1 MRFLILLT
9 KYICFKIKLNDFF
22 KKNTNSQIAQICNS
36 KDKNIL
42 KLLEII
48 IVKYLI
54 TLRVYDFK
62 NLDML
67 RSTVLLRKKEE
78 SLSSTETKV
87 Q

>member
-22 KKNTNSQIAQICNS
+22 KNTNSQITQICNS
-36 KDKNIL
+36 KDKNKL
-42 KLLEII
+42 ELLEII
-48 IVKYLI
+48 ILKYLI